1 MLNIITPEIDHRLHP
16 RDLSEGQRLALALAV
31 VAAAEPPLLLLD
43 EPTRGLD
50 YQAKARLGNILRKLA
65 NEGHA
70 IVLATHD
77 VELVAEIADRVM
89 VLAEGELV
97 ADGDTDEVLT
107 ASPAFAPQ
115 IQKILAPSR
124 FMTVRDVAHA
134 EHPLA

>member
-1 MLNIITPEIDHRLHP
+1 
-16 RDLSEGQRLALALAV
+16 
-31 VAAAEPPLLLLD
+31 
-43 EPTRGLD
+43 
-50 YQAKARLGNILRKLA
+50 
-65 NEGHA
+65 
-70 IVLATHD
+70 VLATHD

-115 IQKILAPSR
+115 IQKILAPSK

-134 EHPLA
+134 EQPLA